1 MPMTMTIFNM
11 FQSLD
16 RGRYGPCCTLPFC
29 TGMTLIELSIL
40 SVSERQFQ
48 NQTHQ
53 SFIKYVGSGPE
64 FEGVGYATLIYLIS
78 LAVYNC

>member
-11 FQSLD
+11 FLSLD
-16 RGRYGPCCTLPFC
+16 RGRYGPCCTVPFC
-29 TGMTLIELSIL
+29 MTLIELSIQ

-53 SFIKYVGSGPE
+53 SFIKYVGSGTE
-64 FEGVGYATLIYLIS
+64 LEGVGYATLIYLIS